1 MIPLSLLHGIAQA
14 EHNNFDT
21 LKGGTLVM
29 AKKTNDRS
37 RKPDNT
43 EKIPLPFD
51 ADKIG
56 RNVSK
61 DRV

>member
-1 MIPLSLLHGIAQA
+1 MHCYLLIRKSYIGD
-14 EHNNFDT
+14 FKRY
-21 LKGGTLVM
+21 KGVNM
-29 AKKTNDRS
+29 AKTKKTNNKA

-43 EKIPLPFD
+43 EKIPYPYD

-56 RNVSK
+56 KDVSK

>member
-1 MIPLSLLHGIAQA
+1 
-14 EHNNFDT
+14 
-21 LKGGTLVM
+21 M
-29 AKKTNDRS
+29 AKTKKTNNKS

-43 EKIPLPFD
+43 EKIPLPFE

>member
-1 MIPLSLLHGIAQA
+1 
-14 EHNNFDT
+14 
-21 LKGGTLVM
+21 M
-29 AKKTNDRS
+29 AKKTNNKS

-43 EKIPLPFD
+43 EKIPYPFD

-56 RNVSK
+56 KVTSK

>member
-1 MIPLSLLHGIAQA
+1 MVS
-14 EHNNFDT
+14 
-21 LKGGTLVM
+21 
-29 AKKTNDRS
+29 KKTKETNNKS

-43 EKIPLPFD
+43 EKIPFPFD

-56 RNVSK
+56 KDDGK

>member
-1 MIPLSLLHGIAQA
+1 MVSKK
-14 EHNNFDT
+14 T
-21 LKGGTLVM
+21 
-29 AKKTNDRS
+29 KKTNNKS

-43 EKIPLPFD
+43 EKIPFPYD

-56 RNVSK
+56 KDAGK

>member
-1 MIPLSLLHGIAQA
+1 MVSKK
-14 EHNNFDT
+14 T
-21 LKGGTLVM
+21 
-29 AKKTNDRS
+29 KKTNNRS

-56 RNVSK
+56 KDVGK

>member
-1 MIPLSLLHGIAQA
+1 M
-14 EHNNFDT
+14 NN
-21 LKGGTLVM
+21 K
-29 AKKTNDRS
+29 S

-43 EKIPLPFD
+43 EKIPLPYD

-56 RNVSK
+56 KDGAK

>member
-1 MIPLSLLHGIAQA
+1 
-14 EHNNFDT
+14 
-21 LKGGTLVM
+21 M

-43 EKIPLPFD
+43 EKIPLPYD

-56 RNVSK
+56 KATSK

>member
-1 MIPLSLLHGIAQA
+1 
-14 EHNNFDT
+14 
-21 LKGGTLVM
+21 M
-29 AKKTNDRS
+29 AKKTNNKS
-37 RKPDNT
+37 RKPDIK

-56 RNVSK
+56 KNAPK

>member
-1 MIPLSLLHGIAQA
+1 MVSKK
-14 EHNNFDT
+14 T
-21 LKGGTLVM
+21 
-29 AKKTNDRS
+29 KKTNDRS

-51 ADKIG
+51 SDKIG
-56 RNVSK
+56 KDVGK